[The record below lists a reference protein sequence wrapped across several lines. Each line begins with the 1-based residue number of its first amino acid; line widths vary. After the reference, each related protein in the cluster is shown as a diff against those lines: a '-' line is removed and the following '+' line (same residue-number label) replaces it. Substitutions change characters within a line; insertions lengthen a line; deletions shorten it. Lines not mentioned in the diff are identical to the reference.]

1 MAHRIVGISAFTAL
15 LALAPATLAAQEVRS
30 PHDAQPERP
39 TVATHAGTVAPGWL
53 EIEIGIERDDPDPES
68 VSLSTPTLLK
78 LGVASHLQ
86 FDLSLT
92 TVQPSSD
99 RSFGIGDAAVG
110 LKWRLLDGAPL
121 LGDFAVQ
128 PSLKFPTGSM
138 SEGTGSGTTDLS
150 LLLISSHVL
159 GPVALDVNVGYTRR
173 SSSGEAANAMLWTV
187 STGTTVSG
195 PWTVA
200 AEVFGYPGFA
210 GPGSVGFLAGPTY
223 TVRRWLVV
231 DAGFIARV
239 SGPQSPA
246 LYAGLTWNIGRV
258 W

>member
-1 MAHRIVGISAFTAL
+1 MDHRIVRISALAAV
-15 LALAPATLAAQEVRS
+15 LALASTTLAAQETRS

-53 EIEIGIERDDPDPES
+53 EIETGIERDDPDPGS
-68 VSLSTPTLLK
+68 ASISTPTLLK

-86 FDLSLT
+86 FDLSL
-92 TVQPSSD
+92 
-99 RSFGIGDAAVG
+99 
-110 LKWRLLDGAPL
+110 
-121 LGDFAVQ
+121 
-128 PSLKFPTGSM
+128 
-138 SEGTGSGTTDLS
+138 
-150 LLLISSHVL
+150 LLIPSHVL
-159 GPVALDVNVGYTRR
+159 GPVALDINVGYTRR
-173 SSSGEAANAMLWTV
+173 SVSGDAANAMLWTV
-187 STGTTVSG
+187 STGTTVRG
-195 PWTVA
+195 PWIIA

-223 TVRRWLVV
+223 AVRRWLVV

-246 LYAGLTWNIGRV
+246 LHAGLTWNIGRV